1 MEDPHMRTLRWF
13 LGAGFVLAIAGAAW
27 AGGTAC
33 QSGKACPEKG
43 SAQNTAAC
51 TAQQIA
57 AGCCS
62 KSAQAAPAGTSGSC
76 SASAKAGCS
85 ASQQAACAA
94 KGDMAGCTFC
104 GFRSDLGASAG
115 HVNFSA
121 IDTRD
126 GVIVVFA
133 AASKEDVTAAQALA
147 AKAYAM
153 MSGGPAQCEVT
164 KAKMAD
170 KNCVGCKAGLDAFTN
185 ADVKMENTEEG
196 ARAVVVSTDK
206 NNVAKLHAFF
216 QNLQVS
222 EKTDVKG

>member
-1 MEDPHMRTLRWF
+1 MRSLRWL
-13 LGAGFVLAIAGAAW
+13 LGAGLVLAVAGAAW

-33 QSGKACPEKG
+33 QSGKACPDKASAKVTSAC
-43 SAQNTAAC
+43 SAQ
-51 TAQQIA
+51 QVA

-85 ASQQAACAA
+85 ASQQASCAA
-94 KGDMAGCTFC
+94 KGDMAGCAYC
-104 GFRSDLGASAG
+104 GFRSELGASAG
-115 HVNFSA
+115 KVNFSA
-121 IDTRD
+121 TDTRD

-133 AASKEDVTAAQALA
+133 AASQENVTAAQALA

-153 MSGGPAQCEVT
+153 MNGPVGCEVT

-170 KNCVGCKAGLDAFTN
+170 KNCQGCKAGLDAFTN
-185 ADVKMENTEEG
+185 ADVKMENTPEG
-196 ARAVVVSTDK
+196 ARAVVVSTDR

>member
-1 MEDPHMRTLRWF
+1 M
-13 LGAGFVLAIAGAAW
+13 
-27 AGGTAC
+27 
-33 QSGKACPEKG
+33 
-43 SAQNTAAC
+43 
-51 TAQQIA
+51 
-57 AGCCS
+57 
-62 KSAQAAPAGTSGSC
+62 
-76 SASAKAGCS
+76 AGCS
-85 ASQQAACAA
+85 
-94 KGDMAGCTFC
+94 FC

-115 HVNFSA
+115 HVNFST

-153 MSGGPAQCEVT
+153 MSGGAAQCEVT

-206 NNVAKLHAFF
+206 NSVAKLHAFF